1 MTKPKDGQTKDLS
14 THILMCV
21 LLCITFIS
29 LLGGLIVQTSAFYNQ
44 KSQIA
49 KLEIRNLDLK
59 IALLL
64 SDLQIKWLKREIQKQ
79 PKKKPPKSF
88 RSI

>member
-1 MTKPKDGQTKDLS
+1 MAKTKDGKTKDLS

-29 LLGGLIVQTSAFYNQ
+29 LLGGLMVQTSAFYNQ
-44 KSQIA
+44 KCQIA
-49 KLEIRNLDLK
+49 KLKIRNLDLK
-59 IALLL
+59 MALSL
-64 SDLQIKWLKREIQKQ
+64 SDLQIKWLKRDKQKQ